1 MLNKLIGA
9 SVLLGLVS
17 SVAVAGEC
25 DIAIEATASMAFSA
39 KEITINKTCKEVS
52 LTLKNAGNMPKAAM
66 GHNLVITKKAG
77 TC

>member
-25 DIAIEATASMAFSA
+25 DIAIDATASMAF
-39 KEITINKTCKEVS
+39 
-52 LTLKNAGNMPKAAM
+52 LQ
-66 GHNLVITKKAG
+66 KKLPSIKPVRK
-77 TC
+77 